1 MKVDENKKNTNMSI
15 SRKKQRQNV
24 MQMLYQMDIQNDFL
38 NIETINIDKKL
49 KDVKYDINLE
59 NCDSIDNIEH
69 IKKLI
74 SDFSGEKLPE
84 NFELGDFIDND
95 DLITYEVS
103 NTYSYSQEKLEDFSD
118 IGYIKLFISSFL
130 DNKELIDSEISQVL
144 SDKWT
149 VKRLAKI
156 DLALIRTAITEI
168 KYLDIPYK
176 VAINEALELAKK
188 YSDEKSSSF
197 INGILKDYVNCF
209 IEKNS

>member
-1 MKVDENKKNTNMSI
+1 MKVDENKKNSNMSL
-15 SRKKQRQNV
+15 SRKRQRQNV
-24 MQMLYQMDIQNDFL
+24 MQMLYQMDIQNNFT

-49 KDVKYDINLE
+49 QDVKYDINLE
-59 NCDSIDNIEH
+59 NCNNLDYIEH
-69 IKKLI
+69 IKQLI

-84 NFELGDFIDND
+84 NFELGDFIEQD
-95 DLITYEVS
+95 DLIIYEVTD
-103 NTYSYSQEKLEDFSD
+103 TYSYSQEKLEDFSD

-144 SDKWT
+144 SEKWT

-209 IEKNS
+209 IENK

>member
-1 MKVDENKKNTNMSI
+1 MKVDDNKKNTNILI

-84 NFELGDFIDND
+84 NFELADFIEND

-130 DNKELIDSEISQVL
+130 DNKDLIDSEISQVL

>member
-1 MKVDENKKNTNMSI
+1 MKVDENKKNTNISI

-84 NFELGDFIDND
+84 NFELGDFIEND

-130 DNKELIDSEISQVL
+130 DNKDLIDSEISQVL

-209 IEKNS
+209 IENK

>member
-38 NIETINIDKKL
+38 NIETINTDKKL

-74 SDFSGEKLPE
+74 SNFSGEKLPE
-84 NFELGDFIDND
+84 NFELADFIEND

>member
-84 NFELGDFIDND
+84 NFELGNFIEND

-130 DNKELIDSEISQVL
+130 DNKDLIDSEISQVL

-197 INGILKDYVNCF
+197 INGILKDYVSCF

>member
-84 NFELGDFIDND
+84 NFELGDFIEND

-130 DNKELIDSEISQVL
+130 DNKDLIDNEISQVL

>member
-38 NIETINIDKKL
+38 NIETINTDKKL

-84 NFELGDFIDND
+84 NFELSDFIEND

-130 DNKELIDSEISQVL
+130 DNKELIDSEISQIL

-197 INGILKDYVNCF
+197 INGTLKDYVNCF

>member
-38 NIETINIDKKL
+38 NIETINTDKKL

-84 NFELGDFIDND
+84 NFELSDFIEND

>member
-84 NFELGDFIDND
+84 NFELGDFIEND

-130 DNKELIDSEISQVL
+130 DNKDLIDSEISQVL

>member
-1 MKVDENKKNTNMSI
+1 MKVDENKKNPNMSL
-15 SRKKQRQNV
+15 SRKRQRQNV
-24 MQMLYQMDIQNDFL
+24 MQMLYQMDIQNNFT

-49 KDVKYDINLE
+49 QDVKYDISLE
-59 NCDSIDNIEH
+59 NCNNLDNIEH
-69 IKKLI
+69 IKQLI

-84 NFELGDFIDND
+84 NFELGDFIEQD
-95 DLITYEVS
+95 DLITYEVTD
-103 NTYSYSQEKLEDFSD
+103 TYNYSQEKLEDFSD

-130 DNKELIDSEISQVL
+130 DNKELIDSEIAQVL
-144 SDKWT
+144 SEKWT

-209 IEKNS
+209 IENK

>member
-1 MKVDENKKNTNMSI
+1 MKVDDNKKNTNISI

-84 NFELGDFIDND
+84 NFELADFIEND

-130 DNKELIDSEISQVL
+130 DNKDLIDNEISQVL

-149 VKRLAKI
+149 LKRLAKI

-197 INGILKDYVNCF
+197 INGILKDYVNYF

>member
-1 MKVDENKKNTNMSI
+1 MKVDDNKKNTNISI

-84 NFELGDFIDND
+84 NFKLGDFIEND

-118 IGYIKLFISSFL
+118 IAYIKLFISSFL
-130 DNKELIDSEISQVL
+130 DNKDLIDSEISQVL

>member
-38 NIETINIDKKL
+38 NIETINTDKKL

-84 NFELGDFIDND
+84 NFELSDFIEND

-149 VKRLAKI
+149 VKRLAKV

>member
-38 NIETINIDKKL
+38 NIETINTDKKL

-84 NFELGDFIDND
+84 NFELADFIEND

>member
-1 MKVDENKKNTNMSI
+1 MKVDENKKNTNISI

-84 NFELGDFIDND
+84 NFELGDFIEND

-130 DNKELIDSEISQVL
+130 DNKDLIDSEISQVL
-144 SDKWT
+144 SDMWT

>member
-84 NFELGDFIDND
+84 NFELSDFIEND

>member
-1 MKVDENKKNTNMSI
+1 MKVDENKKNTNISI

-84 NFELGDFIDND
+84 NFELGDFIEND

-130 DNKELIDSEISQVL
+130 DNKDLIDTEISNVL

>member
-1 MKVDENKKNTNMSI
+1 MKVDENKKNTNISI

-38 NIETINIDKKL
+38 NIETINTDKKL

-84 NFELGDFIDND
+84 NFELSDFIEND

>member
-1 MKVDENKKNTNMSI
+1 MKVDENKKNTNISI

-74 SDFSGEKLPE
+74 SDFSGEKLSE
-84 NFELGDFIDND
+84 NFELGDFIEND

-130 DNKELIDSEISQVL
+130 DNKDLIDTEISNVL

>member
-38 NIETINIDKKL
+38 NIETINTDKKL

-84 NFELGDFIDND
+84 NFELSDFIEND

-149 VKRLAKI
+149 VKRLAEI

-197 INGILKDYVNCF
+197 INGTLKDYVNCF

>member
-1 MKVDENKKNTNMSI
+1 MKVDENKKNSNMSL
-15 SRKKQRQNV
+15 SRKRQRQNV
-24 MQMLYQMDIQNDFL
+24 MQMLYQMDIQNNFK

-49 KDVKYDINLE
+49 QDVKYDINLE
-59 NCDSIDNIEH
+59 NCNNLDYIEH
-69 IKKLI
+69 IKQLI

-84 NFELGDFIDND
+84 NFELGDFIEQD
-95 DLITYEVS
+95 DLITYEVTD
-103 NTYSYSQEKLEDFSD
+103 TYSYSQEKLEDFSD

-144 SDKWT
+144 SEKWT

-188 YSDEKSSSF
+188 YSDEKSSNF

-209 IEKNS
+209 IENK

>member
-1 MKVDENKKNTNMSI
+1 MKVDDNKKNTNISI

-84 NFELGDFIDND
+84 NFELADFIEND

-130 DNKELIDSEISQVL
+130 DNKDLIDSEISQVL

-197 INGILKDYVNCF
+197 INGILKDYVNYF

>member
-1 MKVDENKKNTNMSI
+1 MKVDENKKNSNMSL
-15 SRKKQRQNV
+15 SRKRQRQNV
-24 MQMLYQMDIQNDFL
+24 MQMLYQMDIQNNFT

-49 KDVKYDINLE
+49 QDVKYDISLE
-59 NCDSIDNIEH
+59 NCNNLDNIEH
-69 IKKLI
+69 IKQLI

-84 NFELGDFIDND
+84 NFELADFIEQD
-95 DLITYEVS
+95 DLITYEVTD
-103 NTYSYSQEKLEDFSD
+103 TYSYSQEKLEDFSD

-130 DNKELIDSEISQVL
+130 DNKELIDSEIAQVL
-144 SDKWT
+144 SEKWT

-209 IEKNS
+209 IENK

>member
-84 NFELGDFIDND
+84 NFELGDFIEND

-130 DNKELIDSEISQVL
+130 DNKDLIDNEISQVL

-156 DLALIRTAITEI
+156 DLSLIRTAITEI
-168 KYLDIPYK
+168 KYRDIPYK

-197 INGILKDYVNCF
+197 INGILKDYVSCF

>member
-1 MKVDENKKNTNMSI
+1 MKVDENKKNTNISI

-130 DNKELIDSEISQVL
+130 DNKDLIDSEISQVL

>member
-1 MKVDENKKNTNMSI
+1 MKVDDNKKNINISI

-84 NFELGDFIDND
+84 NFELGDFIEND

-130 DNKELIDSEISQVL
+130 DNKNLIDSEISQVL

-197 INGILKDYVNCF
+197 INGILKDYVSCF

>member
-84 NFELGDFIDND
+84 NFELGDFIEND

-130 DNKELIDSEISQVL
+130 DNKDLIDSEISQVL

-156 DLALIRTAITEI
+156 DLSLIRTAITEI